1 MKGPETMYAMN
12 AIRRCLHDEGGATAI
27 EYSLIAGIVMT
38 CLLAIMGTGGAL
50 EAIYDTMQKI
60 ADAMS

>member
-1 MKGPETMYAMN
+1 MYARN
-12 AIRRCLHDEGGATAI
+12 AIRSWLSDEEGTTAI

-50 EAIYDTMQKI
+50 EAIYDTMHKI